1 MSAGKHRRRRAVTA
15 ALLPTALLTAA
26 LLTAGPAAADT
37 ADTAAFDAA
46 IAATRAAAGCPALV
60 ADPLAQRAAELSNRS
75 TADYLDHR
83 AEYVPV
89 DDPLAV
95 LHDLGSDAAAAVQL
109 QGAADTAADA
119 IEVALLQGYATLP
132 DCGYQRLGTSVIEHP
147 GGQTLVVAVLIGGPG
162 PATAG

>member
-1 MSAGKHRRRRAVTA
+1 MSAGEHRRAVTA
-15 ALLPTALLTAA
+15 ALLAAA
-26 LLTAGPAAADT
+26 LLTAGPAGAEPGA
-37 ADTAAFDAA
+37 AAFDAA

>member
-26 LLTAGPAAADT
+26 LLTAGPAGAEPGA
-37 ADTAAFDAA
+37 AAFDAA